1 MTDRIDVPS
10 TLWYD
15 ELPQT
20 PAVRETTDEVVFA
33 VLPGRSARGPTVVL
47 AGRHYLQPPIL
58 DYYGGQLPRPIRVV
72 AVDAQTGA
80 VFSEE
85 LITDKSPPVFVMV
98 PEGAPPSSGGRATE
112 GTFNVDLPA
121 HVGLPPRAGTYHV
134 FLWIDHVLSAMQVV
148 TLDENAQRT
157 PAPLSFRKPDQ
168 VLHFGAAHTL
178 AAAPGAITLRAASK
192 PQSREVEGA
201 WTPDPARLA
210 DRKSPYVL
218 TVVAFNHRDRSYGWA
233 ATDLHA
239 LAAGTDPARFQLDA
253 AALTGAGPGE
263 QKVFVLAF
271 AGGTLSKVL
280 VLPPS

>member
-1 MTDRIDVPS
+1 MVDRIDVPS

-20 PAVRETTDEVVFA
+20 PAVRESTDEVVFA
-33 VLPGRSARGPTVVL
+33 VVPGRSAQGPTVVL
-47 AGRHYLQPPIL
+47 AGRYYLQPPIL
-58 DYYGGQLPRPIRVV
+58 DYYGGQLPRPVRVV

-80 VFSEE
+80 VFSEQ

-98 PEGAPPSSGGRATE
+98 PEGTPPSGGGRATE

-134 FLWIDHVLSAMQVV
+134 FLWIDHVLSAVQDI
-148 TLDENAQRT
+148 TLDENAHRT

-178 AAAPGAITLRAASK
+178 AAAPGAIALRAASK
-192 PQSREVEGA
+192 PHSREVEGA
-201 WTPDPARLA
+201 WIPDPARLA

-218 TVVAFNHRDRSYGWA
+218 TVVAFNHRDRAFGWA
-233 ATDLHA
+233 SADLHA
-239 LAAGTDPARFQLDA
+239 LPAGTDPARFQLDA
-253 AALTGAGPGE
+253 SALTGASPGE